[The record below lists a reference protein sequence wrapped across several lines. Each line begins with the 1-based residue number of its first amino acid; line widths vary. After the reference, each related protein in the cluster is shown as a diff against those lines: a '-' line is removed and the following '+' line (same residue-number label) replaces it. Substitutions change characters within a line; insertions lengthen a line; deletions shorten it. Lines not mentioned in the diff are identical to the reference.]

1 MKTNQK
7 QEFELKDVVL
17 VNETDYDLELIVKD
31 VTRENRLAK
40 GKVWNTPENKR
51 RVLSNMKRIFEYYQ
65 KESGSVKVVYA
76 DGTIMVFNPEF
87 LGMIEETA
95 KAQKEN
101 RDRIYEEQQEEKR
114 RQREEQS
121 KKPVEEKPVE
131 KKEPT
136 RSFDTLHFYILAAEN
151 GSEDA
156 QYEVGNAYHYGELG
170 AEINYQEALKWY
182 DRASRQA
189 CSKAQYEL
197 GIMYLRGEGVVAD
210 KKAAFEFFRKAAA
223 KSYFPATT
231 MLGSMYYF
239 GLGVDQSD
247 NNAFYC
253 FKDAADLGNEPTS
266 MYNLAF
272 MYQLG
277 KGTPRDQKR
286 ALSLMEQAAY
296 AGSED
301 AVVFL
306 ITLYS
311 LGSNLWGVKPNE
323 GVAAMWT
330 DYRKKNF
337 PKEEQ
342 IKRPNYSTLVKSAGP
357 YTK

>member
-31 VTRENRLAK
+31 VTRKNRLAK
-40 GKVWNTPENKR
+40 GKVWNTPKNKR

-131 KKEPT
+131 KNESTK
-136 RSFDTLHFYILAAEN
+136 SLDTLHFYTLAAEN

-189 CSKAQYEL
+189 CSEAQYEL

-210 KKAAFEFFRKAAA
+210 QKAAFEFFRKAAA

-231 MLGSMYYF
+231 MLGNMYYL
-239 GLGVDQSD
+239 GLGVDKSE

-253 FKDAADLGNEPTS
+253 FKDAADNNEPTG

-277 KGTPRDQKR
+277 KGTPRDKKR

-306 ITLYS
+306 MTLYS
-311 LGSNLWGVKPNE
+311 LGSELWGVQPNE
-323 GVAAMWT
+323 AVASMWSE
-330 DYRKKNF
+330 YRKKNF
-337 PKEEQ
+337 PQEEKQ
-342 IKRPNYSTLVKSAGP
+342 TRPNYATLARANK
-357 YTK
+357 